1 MVVGGDSSPDS
12 PVLSGV
18 PQGSVLGPLLFL
30 IYIDDVSSL
39 KLSENTVLN
48 LYADDMLLYKHEQSV
63 LCRCD
68 NQAAVQVISSRSCRD
83 PGLMHL
89 LRCLF
94 FLEATYQYEL
104 TAVHVA
110 GRDNQLADD
119 LSRNQL
125 SSFHSKVPQADQDP
139 SSIPVDLPRLLF
151 HELDWTSPT
160 WTRLWTS
167 IVTKD

>member
-1 MVVGGDSSPDS
+1 
-12 PVLSGV
+12 
-18 PQGSVLGPLLFL
+18 
-30 IYIDDVSSL
+30 
-39 KLSENTVLN
+39 
-48 LYADDMLLYKHEQSV
+48 
-63 LCRCD
+63 
-68 NQAAVQVISSRSCRD
+68 
-83 PGLMHL
+83 MHL

-94 FLEATYQYEL
+94 FLEATYQFEL
-104 TAVHVA
+104 TAAHVA
-110 GRDNQLADD
+110 GKDNQLADD

-125 SSFHSKVPQADQDP
+125 SSFRSKVPQADQDP